1 MTAGR
6 LSGRTAVVTGASS
19 GIGLAVAHGFAREG
33 ATVHAIARRAV
44 KGDAT
49 APERLVSH
57 MQDLTEPAGT
67 ARVIEAAA
75 SLAGIDIVVHAAGT
89 NIPDRRLDQL
99 TPDSWHALLATNLS
113 AAFHVLRASLPALR
127 ASRGSA
133 VFISSVSARWPDAS
147 GPAYQAAKGGLTSL
161 VEAAA
166 LEEHERGVRFTAI
179 HPGVVDTPLLE
190 RRPAPPDA
198 ATRLLMIAPEDVAE
212 ACLFAVTLPPRVFVA
227 EITLLPTALQALGRT

>member
-1 MTAGR
+1 MSAGR
-6 LSGRTAVVTGASS
+6 LAGRTAVVAGASS
-19 GIGLAVAHGFAREG
+19 GIGLAVAHRFAREG

-44 KGDAT
+44 KDDGV
-49 APERLVSH
+49 APGRLVSQV
-57 MQDLTEPAGT
+57 QDLTDPAGT
-67 ARVIEAAA
+67 VRAIEAAA
-75 SLAGIDIVVHAAGT
+75 SAAGIDIVIHTAGT

-99 TPDSWHALLATNLS
+99 TPESWQEVLEANLS
-113 AAFHVLRASLPALR
+113 TAFNVLRASLPALR

-166 LEEHERGVRFTAI
+166 LEEHERGVRLTAI
-179 HPGVVDTPLLE
+179 HPGVVNTPLLA
-190 RRPAPPDA
+190 RRATPPDS
-198 ATRLLMIAPEDVAE
+198 ATRPLMIAPEDVAE

-227 EITLLPTALQALGRT
+227 ELTLLATALQALGRT